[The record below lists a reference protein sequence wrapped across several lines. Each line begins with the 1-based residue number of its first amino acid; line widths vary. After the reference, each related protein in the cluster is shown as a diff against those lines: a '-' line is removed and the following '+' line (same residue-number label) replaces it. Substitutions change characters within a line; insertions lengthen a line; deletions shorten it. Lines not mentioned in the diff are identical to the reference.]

1 MPKDLKIVEYY
12 DTYGSLLT
20 EKQREAMEMYYFSD
34 LSLTEIAEETGVT
47 RQAAFNTIKNCEA
60 RLFELE
66 TALKLL
72 EKRDTAKK
80 LLSSLKPILNGNE
93 EGERLVEEISG
104 LFN

>member
-1 MPKDLKIVEYY
+1 MSKDLKMVEYY

-47 RQAAFNTIKNCEA
+47 RQSAFNTIRNCET

-66 TALKLL
+66 NALKLL
-72 EKRDTAKK
+72 EKRDRAKK
-80 LLSSLKPILNGNE
+80 LLSSLKPMLKGNE
-93 EGERLVEEISG
+93 EGERLVEEIG
-104 LFN
+104 ELFN

>member
-34 LSLTEIAEETGVT
+34 LSLTEIAEETRVT

-66 TALKLL
+66 NALNLL
-72 EKRDTAKK
+72 KKRDTAKN
-80 LLSSLKPILNGNE
+80 LLSSLKPMLQGNE
-93 EGERLVEEISG
+93 EGERLVEEIG
-104 LFN
+104 ELFN